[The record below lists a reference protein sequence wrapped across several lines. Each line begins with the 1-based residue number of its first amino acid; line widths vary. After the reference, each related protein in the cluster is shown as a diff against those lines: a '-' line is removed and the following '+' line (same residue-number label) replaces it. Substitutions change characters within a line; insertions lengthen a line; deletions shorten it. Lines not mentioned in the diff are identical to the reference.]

1 MRQGKD
7 WSEFEN
13 DYLLRTDAVW
23 EKSKLRD
30 VFRLYY
36 KCFYFDPRSAQY
48 VIAEPDDLVTLYMEK
63 SSRD

>member
-1 MRQGKD
+1 MRGKD

-36 KCFYFDPRSAQY
+36 KCFYFDPRGLRY
-48 VIAEPDDLVTLYMEK
+48 VIAEPDETVSMFIEK
-63 SSRD
+63 STLG